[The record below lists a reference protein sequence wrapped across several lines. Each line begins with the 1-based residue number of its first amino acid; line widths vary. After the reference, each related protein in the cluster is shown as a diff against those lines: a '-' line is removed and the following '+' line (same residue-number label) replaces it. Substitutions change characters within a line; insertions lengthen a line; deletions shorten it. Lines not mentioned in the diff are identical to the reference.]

1 MWTKSHSY
9 VSVPILFWQKPIY
22 GTALIRKLCR
32 KMQMAA
38 GYESSRPWPRHYW
51 LQNTEYLQL
60 HLIAS
65 SIDWLLKGYCCL
77 SLSRAAFVTRDN
89 KCDNSTEP
97 WCTCTQSSMSQES
110 FNHQVLKIMEFHK
123 PTNKPM
129 LRSLQWSTWN
139 IVKEPRVLCKTQI
152 LCKPWENPSAIR
164 NIHLLVTFRTGCVRV
179 VGELGYVAWSCD
191 GWEIC
196 SAVSD

>member
-1 MWTKSHSY
+1 M
-9 VSVPILFWQKPIY
+9 KPADR
-22 GTALIRKLCR
+22 G
-32 KMQMAA
+32 
-38 GYESSRPWPRHYW
+38 PRHYW

-97 WCTCTQSSMSQES
+97 WCTCMQSSMSQES
-110 FNHQVLKIMEFHK
+110 FNHQVLKIMRFHK

-139 IVKEPRVLCKTQI
+139 IVKSQEYFARPKYYVSPEKIHQPSGISIYWWHLEPVVSGLSVSWAMWHEAVMAGKYESMGGISRDTGARAPGDQ
-152 LCKPWENPSAIR
+152 S
-164 NIHLLVTFRTGCVRV
+164 LVTAPDCRERR
-179 VGELGYVAWSCD
+179 
-191 GWEIC
+191 
-196 SAVSD
+196 

>member
-1 MWTKSHSY
+1 M
-9 VSVPILFWQKPIY
+9 KPADR
-22 GTALIRKLCR
+22 G
-32 KMQMAA
+32 
-38 GYESSRPWPRHYW
+38 PRHYW

-77 SLSRAAFVTRDN
+77 WLSRAAFVTRDN

-110 FNHQVLKIMEFHK
+110 FNHQVLKIMRFHK

-139 IVKEPRVLCKTQI
+139 IVKSQEYFARPKYYVSPEKIHQPSGISIYWWHLEPVVSGLSVSWAMWHEAVMAGKYESMGGNSRDTGARAPGDQ
-152 LCKPWENPSAIR
+152 N
-164 NIHLLVTFRTGCVRV
+164 LVTAPDCREDKT
-179 VGELGYVAWSCD
+179 WD
-191 GWEIC
+191 
-196 SAVSD
+196 